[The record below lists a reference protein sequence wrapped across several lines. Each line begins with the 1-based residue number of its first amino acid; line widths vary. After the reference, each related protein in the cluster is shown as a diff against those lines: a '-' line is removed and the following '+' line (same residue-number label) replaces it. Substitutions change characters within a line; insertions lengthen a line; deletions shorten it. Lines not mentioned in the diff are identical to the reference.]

1 MRQSRMPARAGRT
14 GSEPTLTSAMTT
26 TFFFTPGSP
35 IEFALMGCCCVA
47 LLLLTTGIH
56 YEALRF
62 LGLALPRGGAARRA
76 RPMLLLLGICVVH
89 VIEVFAYA
97 GAYYLLAQHAGAGTL
112 GGAVAPPFNASLY
125 FSLETY
131 SSLGYGD
138 IVPSGALR
146 MMAGVEAL
154 NGLLLLGW
162 SACYVHAALD
172 GISTSIPRAG
182 RRCTR
187 RRAR

>member
-1 MRQSRMPARAGRT
+1 MRNPGMRQSGMLDRAG
-14 GSEPTLTSAMTT
+14 GIGPEPTLTTGMTT
-26 TFFFTPGSP
+26 TFFFTP
-35 IEFALMGCCCVA
+35 
-47 LLLLTTGIH
+47 
-56 YEALRF
+56 
-62 LGLALPRGGAARRA
+62 
-76 RPMLLLLGICVVH
+76 
-89 VIEVFAYA
+89 
-97 GAYYLLAQHAGAGTL
+97 
-112 GGAVAPPFNASLY
+112 
-125 FSLETY
+125 
-131 SSLGYGD
+131 
-138 IVPSGALR
+138 LR

>member
-1 MRQSRMPARAGRT
+1 MN
-14 GSEPTLTSAMTT
+14 T
-26 TFFFTPGSP
+26 TFFFSPGSP

-56 YEALRF
+56 YEALQL
-62 LGLALPRGGAARRA
+62 LGLAFRRDGVA
-76 RPMLLLLGICVVH
+76 KRVRPMLLLLGICAVH
-89 VIEVFAYA
+89 MIEVFAYA
-97 GAYYLLAQHAGAGTL
+97 GAYYLLGRHAGIGTL
-112 GGAVAPPFNASLY
+112 GGAVVPSFNASLY

-138 IVPSGALR
+138 VVPSGALR

-172 GISTSIPRAG
+172 GISTAIPRAG
-182 RRCTR
+182 RRRTR
-187 RRAR
+187 RRVR

>member
-1 MRQSRMPARAGRT
+1 
-14 GSEPTLTSAMTT
+14 MTT
-26 TFFFTPGSP
+26 TDFFAPGSP
-35 IEFALMGCCCVA
+35 IDFALMGGCCVA

-56 YEALRF
+56 YEALRI
-62 LGLALPRGGAARRA
+62 LGLVLPRRGAAGRA
-76 RPMLLLLGICVVH
+76 RPMLLLLGICIVH

-97 GAYYLLAQHAGAGTL
+97 GAYYLLARQDGAGTL
-112 GGAVAPPFNASLY
+112 GSVEPSFSASLY

-172 GISTSIPRAG
+172 GISTTTPPPG
-182 RRCTR
+182 
-187 RRAR
+187 

>member
-1 MRQSRMPARAGRT
+1 
-14 GSEPTLTSAMTT
+14 MTT
-26 TFFFTPGSP
+26 TSFFTPGSP
-35 IEFALMGCCCVA
+35 IEFALMGCCCVV
-47 LLLLTTGIH
+47 LLLLTTGFH
-56 YEALRF
+56 YEALRL
-62 LGLALPRGGAARRA
+62 LGLALRRGGAARRS
-76 RPMLLLLGICVVH
+76 RPMLLLLGICAVH
-89 VIEVFAYA
+89 VTEVFAYA
-97 GAYYLLAQHAGAGTL
+97 AAYYLLAQHAGIGTL
-112 GGAVAPPFNASLY
+112 GGAVVPSFNASLY

-162 SACYVHAALD
+162 SACYAHAALD
-172 GISTSIPRAG
+172 GISTATPRAE

-187 RRAR
+187 RRVR